1 MAIRIEDIIEFAGLE
16 NRNNNQQLG
25 ELIGCLEHQLV
36 DVDYD
41 VDFIRKCCDHI
52 SSRFGGQINVIPG
65 THEGSCNEILLA
77 LSRGTSKG
85 TVGDLGFNVIMQ
97 KVRRHLLDCPI
108 TKTVVV
114 VSDHWG
120 KKMLNEHLLDLQHHY
135 SRGVR
140 FIFLLAIGNYLVPLK
155 VKIL

>member
-1 MAIRIEDIIEFAGLE
+1 MAIRIEDIIAFAGLE

-65 THEGSCNEILLA
+65 TYEGSCRETLLA
-77 LSRGTSKG
+77 LSLGTAG
-85 TVGDLGFNVIMQ
+85 NFGFNGIMQ

-120 KKMLNEHLLDLQHHY
+120 KKMLNDHLLDLQHHY
-135 SRGVR
+135 MRGVR
-140 FIFLLAIGNYLVPLK
+140 FIFLLAIGNYLIPLK

>member
-1 MAIRIEDIIEFAGLE
+1 MAIRIEDIIAFAGLE
-16 NRNNNQQLG
+16 NRNNNQQWG

-77 LSRGTSKG
+77 LSKG
-85 TVGDLGFNVIMQ
+85 AVGDLGFNGTMQ

-108 TKTVVV
+108 TKTVVI
-114 VSDHWG
+114 VSDHW
-120 KKMLNEHLLDLQHHY
+120 KMGCLMIIY
-135 SRGVR
+135 
-140 FIFLLAIGNYLVPLK
+140 
-155 VKIL
+155 

>member
-1 MAIRIEDIIEFAGLE
+1 MAIRIEDIIAFAGLE

-41 VDFIRKCCDHI
+41 VDYDVDFIKNCSDHLPGG
-52 SSRFGGQINVIPG
+52 FAGQINVIPG
-65 THEGSCNEILLA
+65 THEGSCRETLLA
-77 LSRGTSKG
+77 LSIGTAG
-85 TVGDLGFNVIMQ
+85 NFGFNGIMQ

-108 TKTVVV
+108 TKTVLVT
-114 VSDHWG
+114 SDHW
-120 KKMLNEHLLDLQHHY
+120 KKGMLNDHLLDLQHHY

>member
-1 MAIRIEDIIEFAGLE
+1 MAIRIEDIIAFAGLE
-16 NRNNNQQLG
+16 NRNNNQQWG

-77 LSRGTSKG
+77 LSKG
-85 TVGDLGFNVIMQ
+85 TVGDLGFNGTMQ

-114 VSDHWG
+114 VSDHW
-120 KKMLNEHLLDLQHHY
+120 KKGMLNNHLLDLQHHY
-135 SRGVR
+135 LRGVR
-140 FIFLLAIGNYLVPLK
+140 FIFLLAIGNYLVHLK

>member
-1 MAIRIEDIIEFAGLE
+1 MAIRIEDIIAFAGLE

-41 VDFIRKCCDHI
+41 VDFISKCCDHI
-52 SSRFGGQINVIPG
+52 SIRFGAQINLIPG
-65 THEGSCNEILLA
+65 THEGSCRETLLA
-77 LSRGTSKG
+77 LSLGTAG
-85 TVGDLGFNVIMQ
+85 NFGFNGIMQ

-108 TKTVVV
+108 TKTVLVT
-114 VSDHWG
+114 SDHWG
-120 KKMLNEHLLDLQHHY
+120 KKMLNDHLLDLQHHY
-135 SRGVR
+135 MRGVR

>member
-1 MAIRIEDIIEFAGLE
+1 MAIRIEDIIAFAGLE

-25 ELIGCLEHQLV
+25 ELIGCLERMLI
-36 DVDYD
+36 DVDYG
-41 VDFIRKCCDHI
+41 VNFIKNCCDHLP
-52 SSRFGGQINVIPG
+52 GGFSHQINVIPG
-65 THEGSCNEILLA
+65 THEGSCRETLFA
-77 LSRGTSKG
+77 LSLGTA
-85 TVGDLGFNVIMQ
+85 GDLGFNGTMQ

-114 VSDHWG
+114 VSDHW
-120 KKMLNEHLLDLQHHY
+120 KKGMLNNHLLDLQHHY

-140 FIFLLAIGNYLVPLK
+140 FIFLLAIGNYLVHLK

>member
-1 MAIRIEDIIEFAGLE
+1 MAIRIEDIIAFAGLE

-41 VDFIRKCCDHI
+41 VDFIKNCSDHLP
-52 SSRFGGQINVIPG
+52 GGFAYQINVIPG
-65 THEGSCNEILLA
+65 THEGSCRETLLA
-77 LSRGTSKG
+77 LSIGTAG
-85 TVGDLGFNVIMQ
+85 NFGFNGIMQ

-108 TKTVVV
+108 TKTVLVT
-114 VSDHWG
+114 SDHW
-120 KKMLNEHLLDLQHHY
+120 KKGMLNDHLLDLQHHY

>member
-1 MAIRIEDIIEFAGLE
+1 MAIRIEDIIAFAGLE

-52 SSRFGGQINVIPG
+52 SIRFGAQINLIPG
-65 THEGSCNEILLA
+65 THEGSCRETLLA
-77 LSRGTSKG
+77 LSIGTAG
-85 TVGDLGFNVIMQ
+85 NFGFNGIMQ

-108 TKTVVV
+108 TKTVLVT
-114 VSDHWG
+114 SDHWG
-120 KKMLNEHLLDLQHHY
+120 KKMLNDHLLDLQHHY
-135 SRGVR
+135 MRGVR
-140 FIFLLAIGNYLVPLK
+140 FIFLLAIGNYLIPLK

>member
-1 MAIRIEDIIEFAGLE
+1 MAIRIEDIIAFAGLE

-52 SSRFGGQINVIPG
+52 SIRFGAQINLIPG
-65 THEGSCNEILLA
+65 THEGSCRETLLA
-77 LSRGTSKG
+77 LSLGTAG
-85 TVGDLGFNVIMQ
+85 NFGFNGIMQ

-108 TKTVVV
+108 TKTV
-114 VSDHWG
+114 
-120 KKMLNEHLLDLQHHY
+120 
-135 SRGVR
+135 
-140 FIFLLAIGNYLVPLK
+140 LVT
-155 VKIL
+155 

>member
-1 MAIRIEDIIEFAGLE
+1 MAIRIEDIIAFAGLE

-52 SSRFGGQINVIPG
+52 SIRFGAQINLIPG
-65 THEGSCNEILLA
+65 THEGSCRETLLA
-77 LSRGTSKG
+77 LSKG
-85 TVGDLGFNVIMQ
+85 TVGDLGFNGTMQ

-120 KKMLNEHLLDLQHHY
+120 KKMLNDHLLDLQHHY
-135 SRGVR
+135 MRGVR
-140 FIFLLAIGNYLVPLK
+140 FIFLLAIGNYLIPLK

>member
-1 MAIRIEDIIEFAGLE
+1 MAIRIEDIIAFAGLE
-16 NRNNNQQLG
+16 NRNNNQQWG

-77 LSRGTSKG
+77 LSKG
-85 TVGDLGFNVIMQ
+85 TVGDLGFNGTMQ

-114 VSDHWG
+114 VSDHW
-120 KKMLNEHLLDLQHHY
+120 KKGMLNNHLLDLQHHY

-140 FIFLLAIGNYLVPLK
+140 FIFLLAIGNYLVHLK

>member
-65 THEGSCNEILLA
+65 THEGSCRETLLA
-77 LSRGTSKG
+77 LSLGTAG
-85 TVGDLGFNVIMQ
+85 NFGFNGIMQ

-120 KKMLNEHLLDLQHHY
+120 KKMLNDHLLDLQHHY
-135 SRGVR
+135 MRGVR

>member
-1 MAIRIEDIIEFAGLE
+1 MAIRIEDIIAFAGLE
-16 NRNNNQQLG
+16 NRNNNQQWG

-77 LSRGTSKG
+77 LSKG
-85 TVGDLGFNVIMQ
+85 AVGDLGFNGTMQ

-114 VSDHWG
+114 VSDHW
-120 KKMLNEHLLDLQHHY
+120 KKGMLNNHLLDLQHHY

-140 FIFLLAIGNYLVPLK
+140 FIFLLAIGNYLVHLK

>member
-1 MAIRIEDIIEFAGLE
+1 MAIRIEDIIAFAGLE

-25 ELIGCLEHQLV
+25 ELIGCLEHQLF

-41 VDFIRKCCDHI
+41 LDFIKNCSDHLP
-52 SSRFGGQINVIPG
+52 GGFADQINVIPG
-65 THEGSCNEILLA
+65 TYEGSCREKLLA
-77 LSRGTSKG
+77 LSIGTAG
-85 TVGDLGFNVIMQ
+85 NFGFNGIMQ

-108 TKTVVV
+108 TKTAVV

-120 KKMLNEHLLDLQHHY
+120 KKMLNDHLLDLQHHY
-135 SRGVR
+135 MRGVR
-140 FIFLLAIGNYLVPLK
+140 FIFLLAIGNYLIPLK

>member
-1 MAIRIEDIIEFAGLE
+1 MAIRIEDIIAFAGLE

-36 DVDYD
+36 DVNYD

-77 LSRGTSKG
+77 LSKG
-85 TVGDLGFNVIMQ
+85 TVGDLGFNGTMQ

-114 VSDHWG
+114 VSDHW
-120 KKMLNEHLLDLQHHY
+120 KKGMLNNHLLDLQHHY

-140 FIFLLAIGNYLVPLK
+140 FIFLLAIGNYLVHLK

>member
-1 MAIRIEDIIEFAGLE
+1 MAIRIEDIIAFAGLE

-77 LSRGTSKG
+77 LSKG
-85 TVGDLGFNVIMQ
+85 TVGDLGFNGTMQ

-108 TKTVVV
+108 TKTGVV
-114 VSDHWG
+114 VSDHW
-120 KKMLNEHLLDLQHHY
+120 KKGMLNNHLLDLQHHY

-140 FIFLLAIGNYLVPLK
+140 FIFLLAIGNYLVHLK

>member
-1 MAIRIEDIIEFAGLE
+1 MAIRIEDIIAFAGLE
-16 NRNNNQQLG
+16 NRNNNQQWG
-25 ELIGCLEHQLV
+25 ELIGCLEHQIV

-77 LSRGTSKG
+77 LSKG
-85 TVGDLGFNVIMQ
+85 TVGDLGFNGTMQ

-114 VSDHWG
+114 VSDHW
-120 KKMLNEHLLDLQHHY
+120 KKGMLNNHLLDLQHHY
-135 SRGVR
+135 LRGVR
-140 FIFLLAIGNYLVPLK
+140 FIFLLAIGNYLVHLN

>member
-1 MAIRIEDIIEFAGLE
+1 MAIRIEDIIAFAGLE

-25 ELIGCLEHQLV
+25 ELIGCLEHQLF

-41 VDFIRKCCDHI
+41 LDFIKNCSDHLP
-52 SSRFGGQINVIPG
+52 GGFADQINVIPG
-65 THEGSCNEILLA
+65 THEGSCRETLLA
-77 LSRGTSKG
+77 LSKG
-85 TVGDLGFNVIMQ
+85 TVGDLGFNGTMQ

-120 KKMLNEHLLDLQHHY
+120 KKMLNDHLLDLQHHY
-135 SRGVR
+135 MRGVR
-140 FIFLLAIGNYLVPLK
+140 FIFLLAIGNYLIPLK